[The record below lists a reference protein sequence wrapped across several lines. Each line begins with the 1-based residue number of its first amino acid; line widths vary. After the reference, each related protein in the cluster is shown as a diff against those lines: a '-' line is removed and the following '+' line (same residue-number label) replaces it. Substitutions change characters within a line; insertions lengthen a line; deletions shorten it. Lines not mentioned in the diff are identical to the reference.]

1 MKLYLDMDG
10 TLVDFVAQ
18 VSALG
23 FWRKDK
29 ANKVDWAKVKAMGA
43 RFWAEMDWIT
53 GAEEA
58 FRKLQE
64 LESQGK
70 FELYILSSI
79 DFESGREGKRQW
91 ILQHTDFPLKKVIFC
106 IEPEEKAN
114 WADKNSWL
122 IDDREKSLKPFAEAG
137 GNVIEFKDDWKATLE
152 AVADAEREMK
162 KQGEF

>member
-18 VSALG
+18 VSAHG

-29 ANKVDWAKVKAMGA
+29 ANKVDWAKVKAMGV
-43 RFWAEMDWIT
+43 RFWAEMDWIN

-91 ILQHTDFPLKKVIFC
+91 ILQHTDFSLEKVIFC

-114 WADKNSWL
+114 WADK
-122 IDDREKSLKPFAEAG
+122 KFMAH
-137 GNVIEFKDDWKATLE
+137 
-152 AVADAEREMK
+152 
-162 KQGEF
+162 

>member
-1 MKLYLDMDG
+1 MKLYVDMDG

-18 VSALG
+18 VSARG

-29 ANKVDWAKVKAMGA
+29 ANKVDWAKVKVMGT
-43 RFWAEMDWIT
+43 RFWAEMDWMP

-58 FRKLQE
+58 FKKMQE

-91 ILQHTDFPLKKVIFC
+91 ILQHTDFSLEKVIFC
-106 IEPEEKAN
+106 IEPEDKAN
-114 WADKNSWL
+114 WADENSWL
-122 IDDREKSLKPFAEAG
+122 IDDRSKSLDPFAAAG
-137 GNVIEFKDDWKATLE
+137 GNVIEFKGDWKATLE
-152 AVADAEREMK
+152 ALAATMNLD
-162 KQGEF
+162 